1 MVDQRFRIVQF
12 SQVSIEDSKTNLHK
26 FDGNIEYKFGLKL
39 SNDGFKNVRYAV
51 YASNLLNEN
60 LGDDVVDP

>member
-1 MVDQRFRIVQF
+1 MVDQWFRIVQF
-12 SQVSIEDSKTNLHK
+12 SQVSIEDSQTNLHK
-26 FDGNIEYKFGLKL
+26 FDGNIEYKFGLEL

-60 LGDDVVDP
+60 FCDDIIDP